1 MNNPVHLINGIN
13 SKQKEAWKMLYSHFY
28 AALCNYASKI
38 IKDRNASEDIVQN
51 IFIKLWDSSVNFPD
65 IGKLTAYLYKSVY
78 SRSLNYLRD
87 KKQPISIN
95 NLKQDQT
102 DLQEELYITM
112 AIEEEV
118 VSNLYIALSEMSPQQ
133 RQVILLAIGGS
144 NIAEISEKLGISV
157 NTVKTHKKRAY
168 SFLKARLGDS
178 FVIIK
183 AVFLS

>member
-1 MNNPVHLINGIN
+1 
-13 SKQKEAWKMLYSHFY
+13 
-28 AALCNYASKI
+28 
-38 IKDRNASEDIVQN
+38 
-51 IFIKLWDSSVNFPD
+51 
-65 IGKLTAYLYKSVY
+65 
-78 SRSLNYLRD
+78 
-87 KKQPISIN
+87 
-95 NLKQDQT
+95 
-102 DLQEELYITM
+102 M

-118 VSNLYIALSEMSPQQ
+118 VSNLYVALSEMSPQQ